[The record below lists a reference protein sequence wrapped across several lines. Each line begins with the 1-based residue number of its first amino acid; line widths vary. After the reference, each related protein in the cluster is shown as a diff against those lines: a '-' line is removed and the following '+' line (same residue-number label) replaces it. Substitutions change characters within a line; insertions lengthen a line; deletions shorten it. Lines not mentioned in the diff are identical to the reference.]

1 MDAEDK
7 IDGWRPSVRPSVR
20 RMPCVAGLTT
30 GDGAVHGGHEGQGE
44 GEGGGGW
51 QLRRRCRGTTKVR
64 YKFLSTCSAVPCC
77 LPTGLPVGL
86 GTESQVAGVV
96 PHQPKN
102 DQHSI

>member
-7 IDGWRPSVRPSVR
+7 IDGWRPRPSVRPSVR

-51 QLRRRCRGTTKVR
+51 QLRRRE
-64 YKFLSTCSAVPCC
+64 LQP
-77 LPTGLPVGL
+77 
-86 GTESQVAGVV
+86 AGRR
-96 PHQPKN
+96 QKCAIN
-102 DQHSI
+102 F